1 MTMEWDFFIAYAT
14 EDRDTVATPLAE
26 ALRARGFQVWYDV
39 FNLDIGKPLLQS
51 IDEGL
56 RASRFGIVVLSANF
70 FAKHWPLNELAG
82 LYNRSVHENRPVI
95 LPIWFKLRASDVAAY
110 SPLLSNLVSVPWEAG
125 INTVIE
131 RILSAAGYKDAES
144 LENEYSR
151 VYSTIYNLVT
161 GSNYDSVEVEKRY
174 YSANRE
180 KVKDALRSIALNRD
194 IRHESRIRALQS
206 LIAIGRVDSDLL
218 TEIVTEPNETLI
230 RDIYPLLTD
239 SNITLTKEQV
249 ALLFANPRLPH
260 SSSGLGRMIK
270 AFINRGAGY
279 TSEVLLPSATYPSW
293 EVEYDCLQTIIE
305 IDDRDS
311 LETLSKFPMKYWIG
325 RKKVVGYIR
334 SLIEKGSVTEHKPLM
349 EQIVSYI
356 ISKTEPRTPTMR
368 QAKEVLALLQGE
380 NAVTQPIATRLSLL
394 FVTSDPSDQSRLR
407 LGEEAREIQ
416 EKIRLSK
423 SRDRFEFHI
432 VASARPE
439 DITQALLDIEPQIVH
454 FSGHGTS
461 RGDLCFEGQNGESLP
476 VCPDALASL
485 FAQFSGSLTCVLLNA
500 CYSEIQAEAISKNIN
515 YVIGMN
521 KSIGDKAAIAFSV
534 GFYQG
539 LGAGRVIEDA
549 YALGCIQ
556 IRLLGIPEHLT
567 PVLIR
572 KKD

>member
-1 MTMEWDFFIAYAT
+1 MEWDFFIAYAT
-14 EDRDTVATPLAE
+14 EDRDSVATPLTE
-26 ALRARGFQVWYDV
+26 ALRARSFKVWYDV

-56 RASRFGIVVLSANF
+56 RASRFGIVVLSPNF

-125 INTVIE
+125 IDTVIE
-131 RILSAAGYKDAES
+131 RILSAAGYKDANNQED
-144 LENEYSR
+144 EYAK
-151 VYSTIYNLVT
+151 VYSTIYNLITVP
-161 GSNYDSVEVEKRY
+161 NYDPVEVEKRY

-180 KVKDALRSIALNRD
+180 KVKDALRSIALNKD
-194 IRHESRIRALQS
+194 IRNESRIRALQS
-206 LIAIGRVDSDLL
+206 LIVIGRLDSDLL
-218 TEIVTEPNETLI
+218 TELVVEPNENLI
-230 RDIYPLLTD
+230 RDLYPLLTD
-239 SNITLTKEQV
+239 SNIILTREQV
-249 ALLFANPRLPH
+249 TLLLANPRLPRV
-260 SSSGLGRMIK
+260 SSGLGRMIR
-270 AFINRGAGY
+270 AFINRGADY
-279 TSEVLLPSATYPSW
+279 TSAILLPGGAYPAW

-311 LETLSKFPMKYWIG
+311 LITLSKFPMRYWVG
-325 RKKVVGYIR
+325 RKKVIGYVR
-334 SLIEKGSVTEHKPLM
+334 DLIERGLVDDQKLLM
-349 EQIVSYI
+349 EQVVSYI
-356 ISKTEPRTPTMR
+356 ISKTEPKTPTMR
-368 QAKEVLALLQGE
+368 QAKEVLALLQG
-380 NAVTQPIATRLSLL
+380 NSVVHSTTTRISIL

-432 VASARPE
+432 VTSARPE
-439 DITQALLDIEPQIVH
+439 DITQALLDIEPQLVH

-461 RGDLCFEGQNGESLP
+461 KGDLCFEGQTGESLP

-485 FAQFSGSLTCVLLNA
+485 FKQFSSSIKCVLLNA
-500 CYSEIQAEAISKNIN
+500 CYSETQAEAISQYID

-521 KSIGDKAAIAFSV
+521 KAIGDKAAIAFSV
-534 GFYQG
+534 GFYQA
-539 LGAGRVIEDA
+539 LGAGRSTEDA
-549 YALGCIQ
+549 FTFGCIQ

-567 PVLIR
+567 PILIKR
-572 KKD
+572 KE